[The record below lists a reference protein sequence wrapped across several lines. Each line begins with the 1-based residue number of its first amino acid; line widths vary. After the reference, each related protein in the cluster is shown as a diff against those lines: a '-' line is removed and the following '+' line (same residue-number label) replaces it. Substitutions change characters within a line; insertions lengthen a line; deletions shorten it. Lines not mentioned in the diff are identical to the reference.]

1 MTHQRSS
8 IGGNGQSTQDERQTA
23 TIEKSGLDNL
33 IRKSYKLD
41 SGTKPYSPFFPA
53 DTAVAITSD
62 HDVGQPINT
71 INSFLLWR
79 QSMPIEARTDKHE
92 LQSVIEDLY
101 GKYKPLAEGD
111 LATYI
116 PELGKADPET
126 FAISVVSA
134 EGHVFETGDVHVPF
148 TIQSISKPFTFGMA
162 LQELGRERVHERV
175 GVEPSGD
182 AFNSIELQN
191 GTNKPY
197 NPMIN
202 TGAITT
208 TALLHAQHRHDAFEH
223 ILRHFSAAAGR
234 RLVMDES
241 VYLSERR
248 TGHRNRAIAYLL
260 LNFGLLHEEAEQ
272 ALDVYFKQCSILVTC
287 RDLAV
292 MAATLSNMGR
302 NPLTGEQVFETPQV
316 KDILSVMFTCGMYD
330 YSGQW
335 AYEVGV
341 PAKSGVS
348 GGVMAVVNRQ
358 MGIATYS
365 PRIDKYGNSRRGIE
379 VCVDMAA
386 QFGLHTFNFTNVG
399 SSFLDSI
406 L

>member
-1 MTHQRSS
+1 M
-8 IGGNGQSTQDERQTA
+8 
-23 TIEKSGLDNL
+23 IENH
-33 IRKSYKLD
+33 
-41 SGTKPYSPFFPA
+41 
-53 DTAVAITSD
+53 V
-62 HDVGQPINT
+62 
-71 INSFLLWR
+71 
-79 QSMPIEARTDKHE
+79 EKHE
-92 LQSVIEDLY
+92 LQSSIENLHK
-101 GKYKPLAEGD
+101 KYKSLRDGE

-116 PELGKADPET
+116 PELGRANPEDFGICLVTAD
-126 FAISVVSA
+126 
-134 EGHVFETGDVHVPF
+134 GRVFETGDCNTPF
-148 TIQSISKPFTFGMA
+148 TIQSVSKPFTFGIA
-162 LQELGRERVHERV
+162 IEELGHAEVFRRV

-191 GTNKPY
+191 GTNRPY

-202 TGAITT
+202 SGAITV
-208 TALLHAQHRHDAFEH
+208 TALLHARHGSQTVDHVLE
-223 ILRHFSAAAGR
+223 RFSAAAGR
-234 RLVMDES
+234 QLSIDEA
-241 VYLSERR
+241 VYTSERR

-260 LNFGLLHEEAEQ
+260 LNFGLVHEEAET

-302 NPLTGEQVFETPQV
+302 NPFTGQQVFDTCCV
-316 KDILSVMFTCGMYD
+316 KDVLSVMFTCGMYD

-358 MGIATYS
+358 LGMAIYS
-365 PRIDKYGNSRRGIE
+365 PRVDSHGNSRRGIE
-379 VCVDMAA
+379 VCTEMAA

-399 SSFLDSI
+399 SSFLDVI